1 MIRPENGENN
11 STEEWELPDLAGV
24 LEYSVILKDHAEL
37 DQFYH
42 NMESS
47 MEWEHIP
54 GKPFECVNRRPLS
67 RATIYQ
73 MTAEEAAQIS
83 QDPRVLHVEL
93 NYEKYFPRQQH
104 SWTQT
109 STRYSKSTS
118 ANATDLNWGLA
129 KVLSNTRD
137 ENWGYQRTISKTA
150 SLICDASGKNVDI
163 IIFDNAVPFYG
174 TLEFAK
180 KSNGTGY
187 TRLVQYDW
195 YQHDQAVLGSDTGR
209 HYDYSVFEQNHSA
222 HVTGVAAGNT
232 QGWARDANIYHLDYT
247 LDPLYVK
254 EFHTNKPVN
263 PVTGI
268 KNPTIMNN
276 SWGMM
281 TNTVIM
287 NLSTLSRVTYRGRDY
302 FPIVS
307 SKGIRTWSKTTME
320 ILKIPYTLSTFNNQL
335 ASIKQFGIQSETVNQ
350 DFIDIMQSGVIVVC
364 SAGNDYGYLDKST
377 GPDYNNKAYFTY
389 AGTTTELYYHRGSSP
404 QSADGGSERTR
415 AISVGAMGG
424 VDVIYP
430 DYSGEFITTADV
442 KSSFS
447 NFGPRL
453 DTYAPGTAV
462 QSVYNY
468 QPLYP
473 GSAPSV
479 DPRAVSLDPANNN
492 FKKEPGTSIACPQV
506 AGILACLAEKYPRI
520 KQEDARAYLLK
531 TGVTMQ
537 TTAGG
542 MRDWTDLG
550 FNYNSSSCRRTLS
563 WTGTRTQPVRSQD
576 NDIQKYNSTVF
587 PSGKRKQRSNTGT
600 AYPRSNQLSTRNFN
614 KTYDLTV
621 NKSAVTAGE
630 TFTVTL
636 TTTNVPNGT
645 EIPYIISAINGR
657 TAGQLNQHVF
667 TRADI
672 NVPVTGTL
680 TVNNNTAS
688 IQISSTVTALAG
700 KTQTINL
707 RLNADPTPNVS
718 VVVTY

>member
-1 MIRPENGENN
+1 MIRPESEDQVN
-11 STEEWELPDLAGV
+11 TEEWELPDLAGE
-24 LEYSVILKDHAEL
+24 LEYSVILKDRAEL
-37 DQFYH
+37 DQFYY

-47 MEWEHIP
+47 MELEHIP
-54 GKPFECVNRRPLS
+54 GKPFECINRRPLS
-67 RATIYQ
+67 RATIYK
-73 MTAEEAAQIS
+73 MTAEEAAVIS

-93 NYEKYFPRQQH
+93 NLEKYFPRQQH

-129 KVLSNTRD
+129 KVLSKTRD
-137 ENWGYQRTISKTA
+137 ENWGWQHVLNKTA

-163 IIFDNAVPFYG
+163 VIFDNAIPFYG

-187 TRLVQYDW
+187 TRMVQYDW
-195 YQHDQAVLGSDTGR
+195 YQHDQAILGSNTGR
-209 HYDYSVFEQNHSA
+209 HYDYSIFEQNHSA

-232 QGWARDANIYHLDYT
+232 QGWARDANIYHLDYN
-247 LDPLYVK
+247 LDPLYVM
-254 EFHTNKPVN
+254 EFHNNKPVN

-281 TNTVIM
+281 TNTVLM

-302 FPIVS
+302 FPAIS
-307 SKGIRTWSKTTME
+307 SKGIKTWSKITME
-320 ILKIPYTLSTFNNQL
+320 TLKIPYTLSTFNNQL

-350 DFIDIMQSGVIVVC
+350 DFIDIMDSGVIVVC

-377 GPDYNNKAYFTY
+377 GPDYNNRAYFTY
-389 AGTTTELYYHRGSSP
+389 AGTTTDLYYHRGSSP
-404 QSADGGSERTR
+404 QCTDGGAERTR

-424 VDVIYP
+424 VDVVYP
-430 DYSGEFITTADV
+430 DFSGEYITTQDV

-453 DTYAPGTAV
+453 DIYAPGSAI
-462 QSVYNY
+462 QSIYNY

-479 DPRAVSLDPANNN
+479 DPRATTSDPANNN

-506 AGILACLAEKYPRI
+506 AGLLACLAEKFPRM

-531 TGVTMQ
+531 TGVLMQ

-563 WTGTRTQPVRSQD
+563 WTGTRTQPVRYQD
-576 NDIQKYNSTVF
+576 NDIQKYNNAVF
-587 PSGKRKQRSNTGT
+587 PSGKRKQRPNTGS
-600 AYPRSNQLSTRNFN
+600 AYPRINQLSTRNFN
-614 KTYDLTV
+614 KTYSLAV
-621 NKSAVTAGE
+621 NKSTVAAAE

-636 TTTNVPNGT
+636 TTANVANGT

-657 TAGQLNQHVF
+657 TAGVLNQHVF
-667 TRADI
+667 TSSDI
-672 NVPVTGTL
+672 NVPVCGVL

-688 IQISSTVTALAG
+688 IQISSTVAELAG

-707 RLNADPTPNVS
+707 RLNADPTPDVS